1 MNPVSDQ
8 NGSAQPSFGRIL
20 WKKLRWSLPFLAAL
34 LPIVLLSLFS
44 YQVASQSVEDL
55 VQAENNSASANASQ
69 LMVQDFKRT
78 TDLSYAIASVPGTL
92 DAIRRKDDIAMRNR
106 LKAIVLAY
114 PQIDRVFMTDRA
126 GMLWTDY
133 PQVPAGVFAKNQENT
148 DWYRGV
154 SGRWKTYIS
163 NAYIR
168 PHDPSSP
175 VVAIASPVFDE
186 TGRVIGALVFEYRT
200 EQIRRWLQNIHV
212 GRTGHIVVLDKRGM
226 VIAHPG
232 LETTGQLHD
241 EYKEVPPLLRSQ
253 SGNIILSEE
262 YTDPVTGDHMIASF
276 QPLAVGTNVWTVLV
290 QQPTAEAYALLN
302 RVRLNI
308 SAAGGVLTLVTIGMV
323 VALAYVSRRNERL
336 NKELA
341 SKNSTL
347 QDITSFVS
355 HQLRAPVTAMRWTI
369 EGMIDGDYGQL
380 PKELVEP
387 LESLKNVSIQNGEL
401 INDILN
407 VSRIDRGVIEV
418 VTAPV
423 QLNEIA
429 ERALRDY
436 RVALEKAGLS
446 LTVVGQKEDILVQAD
461 KEKMAESVTNAI
473 SNAIKHT
480 KKGGITVTI
489 RKDAQ
494 YGYIDVADTGEG
506 MLPEMLVKL
515 FNRTGVKGSNTNSA
529 ASTGLG
535 LYIAR
540 SFMQLQKGDIVVTS
554 EYGKGSTFSYK
565 IPLVVKAD
573 EGVSKA

>member
-1 MNPVSDQ
+1 MNQKSGDA
-8 NGSAQPSFGRIL
+8 GSSEPLAKGGK
-20 WKKLRWSLPFLAAL
+20 WKQLRWSLPFLAAL
-34 LPIVLLSLFS
+34 LPIILLSLFS
-44 YQVASQSVEDL
+44 YQVASQSVQDL
-55 VQAENNSASANASQ
+55 VEAENNSAAANVSQ
-69 LMVQDFKRT
+69 LITQDLKRT

-92 DAIRRKDDIAMRNR
+92 DAIRRKDDIAMRTR

-133 PQVPAGVFAKNQENT
+133 PQVPAGVFAKNQEQT
-148 DWYRGV
+148 EWYRGL
-154 SGRWKTYIS
+154 SQRWKTYIS

-175 VVAIASPVFDE
+175 VVAISTPVFDE

-212 GRTGHIVVLDKRGM
+212 GRTGHIVILDKRGM
-226 VIAHPG
+226 VIAHPR
-232 LETTGQLHD
+232 LETAGELND
-241 EYKEVPPLLRSQ
+241 EYTDVAPMIRSR
-253 SGNIILSEE
+253 SGGIILSEE
-262 YTDPVTGDHMIASF
+262 YADPVTGQKMIANF
-276 QPLAVGTNVWTVLV
+276 QPLAVGTNTWTVLV

-308 SAAGGVLTLVTIGMV
+308 SAAGGILTLVTIGMV
-323 VALAYVSRRNERL
+323 IALAYMSMRNERL

-355 HQLRAPVTAMRWTI
+355 HQLRAPVTAMKWTI
-369 EGMIDGDYGQL
+369 EGIIDGDYGQP
-380 PKELVEP
+380 PKDLIEP
-387 LESLKNVSIQNGEL
+387 LESLKDVAIQNGNL

-418 VTAPV
+418 AAAPV
-423 QLNEIA
+423 QLAEIA

-436 RVALEKAGLS
+436 RIALEKAGLS
-446 LTVVGQKEDILVQAD
+446 LTVMGEKENILVMAD

-480 KKGGITVTI
+480 KTGGITVTI
-489 RKDAQ
+489 RKDAE
-494 YGYIDVADTGEG
+494 YGYIDVTDTGEG
-506 MLPEMLVKL
+506 MSAEILDKL
-515 FNRTGVKGSNTNSA
+515 FNRTGIKGSNTNSA

-540 SFMQLQKGDIVVTS
+540 NFMQMQKGDIIVTS
-554 EYGKGSTFSYK
+554 EVGKGSTFSYK
-565 IPLVVKAD
+565 IPLAA
-573 EGVSKA
+573 GTASAQS